1 MNNRFIEGSRW
12 ELTVDANC
20 IPAGC
25 YTFVERQDEFLM
37 FQVSPDIQFALAAQY
52 YLPYLKEVTGSGAT
66 KTTPDDFLESYFFRI
81 RYPSPEAFGID
92 AMSFCV
98 MAPKLTAKF
107 YPNGPLVSDFV

>member
-37 FQVSPDIQFALAAQY
+37 FQVSPDIQFALARA
-52 YLPYLKEVTGSGAT
+52 
-66 KTTPDDFLESYFFRI
+66 
-81 RYPSPEAFGID
+81 
-92 AMSFCV
+92 
-98 MAPKLTAKF
+98 
-107 YPNGPLVSDFV
+107 N